1 MKSLILSLVVLA
13 IGANAA
19 FALPGAVARANARG
33 AARVARANASIG
45 VPSATVVNHGRL
57 QAVPVAAAA
66 VFQQQAVYGYQR
78 QVLQAVPVQAPVYS
92 YQAVQAA
99 PVIVQQAPVIYQQQ
113 QFAPVQ
119 QRAVGGCQALFGY

>member
-45 VPSATVVNHGRL
+45 VPSATVVNHGKL
-57 QAVPVAAAA
+57 QAVPVAA

-99 PVIVQQAPVIYQQQ
+99 PVVMQQQAPVIYQQQ